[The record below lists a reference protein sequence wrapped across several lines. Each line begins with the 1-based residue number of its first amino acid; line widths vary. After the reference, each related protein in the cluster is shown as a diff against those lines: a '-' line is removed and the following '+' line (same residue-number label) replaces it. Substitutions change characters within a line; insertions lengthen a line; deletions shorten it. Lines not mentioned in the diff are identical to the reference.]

1 MSGGATA
8 SARICFIEIDFGCLA
23 LRSGRRFMLRI
34 MAVIVVM
41 LAAASPAFSQQ
52 PIPRTPDGKPDFHG
66 HWTSQFA
73 TTFERMPGAT
83 TLVVGEAEANRLGE
97 QVYQRWAER
106 GAGLDPDV
114 LAANVR
120 NLMRVDGEYRTSLV
134 VEPADGKIPLTEEAR
149 RLVDETRR
157 KVPTLPDGP
166 EARSEFERC
175 ISGHGRT
182 PLTLTPTVNPRQIV
196 QTATNLVIYSEDGAD
211 LRIIPFGGPG
221 RNEAVPLWGGDSRG
235 SWEGDTLVIETVNQR
250 GKVRAS
256 VTAILVIRP
265 EARVV
270 ERLKMPSADE
280 LLYSYTITDP
290 VMYSA
295 PLRVEFTLSR
305 ARTPTMEFGC
315 HEGNYAMMNM
325 LASARSAERRAAIG
339 KPAKKR

>member
-1 MSGGATA
+1 M
-8 SARICFIEIDFGCLA
+8 FV
-23 LRSGRRFMLRI
+23 LRI
-34 MAVIVVM
+34 LTAILTVLVVI
-41 LAAASPAFSQQ
+41 SPAFSEQ
-52 PIPRTPDGKPDFHG
+52 PIPRTPDGKPDFQG
-66 HWTSQFA
+66 HWTSRFA

-83 TLVVGEAEANRLGE
+83 TLVVSEAEAKRLGE
-97 QVYQRWAER
+97 EVYRRWADR

-120 NLMRVDGEYRTSLV
+120 NLMSVNGEYRTSLV
-134 VEPADGKIPLTEEAR
+134 VEPEDGKVPFTEEAQQ
-149 RLVDETRR
+149 LVEQTRQ

-196 QTATNLVIYSEDGAD
+196 QTANNLAIYSEDGAD
-211 LRIIPFGGPG
+211 LRIIPFGGPR
-221 RNEAVPLWGGDSRG
+221 RNEAIPLWGGDSQS
-235 SWEGDTLVIETVNQR
+235 SWDGDTLVIETVNQR

-270 ERLKMPSADE
+270 ERLKMLSADE
-280 LLYSYTITDP
+280 LLYSYTIIDP

-325 LASARSAERRAAIG
+325 LASARSAERRAAA
-339 KPAKKR
+339 KRPAAKRWP